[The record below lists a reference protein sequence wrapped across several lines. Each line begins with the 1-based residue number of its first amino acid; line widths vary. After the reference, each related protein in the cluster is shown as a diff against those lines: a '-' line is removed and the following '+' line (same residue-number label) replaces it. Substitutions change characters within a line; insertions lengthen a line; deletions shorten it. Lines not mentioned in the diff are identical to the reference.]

1 MSKSLVTGAL
11 VGAIVVTAGGAAAG
25 YKVLTASHGAE
36 VIGVKALTKSVKTP
50 RQECHDEQ
58 VTRTR
63 PVKDQDR
70 LVGTGVGAVVG
81 GLLGNQV
88 GGGNGRVLATVAGAA
103 AGGYAGNKIQQKV
116 QQGNTYTATEQRCD
130 TVYDTREEP
139 SGYEVEYVLN
149 GKQHRIH
156 MDHDPGKQIPVKDG
170 RIVVES
176 GEQTA
181 DRTSQS
187 S

>member
-1 MSKSLVTGAL
+1 MSKSLVTAAL
-11 VGAIVVTAGGAAAG
+11 VGAIIVTAGGAAAG
-25 YKVLTASHGAE
+25 YKVLAASHSAE

-70 LVGTGVGAVVG
+70 
-81 GLLGNQV
+81 
-88 GGGNGRVLATVAGAA
+88 
-103 AGGYAGNKIQQKV
+103 
-116 QQGNTYTATEQRCD
+116 TAPEQRCE

-176 GEQTA
+176 GEQAA